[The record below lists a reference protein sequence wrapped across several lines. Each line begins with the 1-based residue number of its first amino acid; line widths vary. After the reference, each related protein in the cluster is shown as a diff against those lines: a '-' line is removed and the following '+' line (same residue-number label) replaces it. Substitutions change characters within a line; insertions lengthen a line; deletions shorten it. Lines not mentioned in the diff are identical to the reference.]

1 MDNLVKI
8 HDLTFRPLIDAK
20 SIDEAVTRVA
30 EKINAQYS
38 DSTQIPL
45 ILGVLNGS
53 FMFLSD
59 LARKLTFRCEV
70 SFVKLASYEGCSSTG
85 TIRELIGLNGSIE
98 GRDIIIVEDIVDS
111 GRSITHTCETLRRHN
126 VGSIRVCTL
135 LFKPAAYKGV
145 EVIDY
150 PAIEVGN
157 EFLIGYGLDY
167 DQHGR
172 ELADIFVVCDE

>member
-1 MDNLVKI
+1 MENKVKI

-20 SIDEAVTRVA
+20 QIDEAITRVA
-30 EKINAQYS
+30 EQVNAQYG
-38 DSTQIPL
+38 DMERPPL
-45 ILGVLNGS
+45 VLGVLNGS

-59 LARKLTFRCEV
+59 LIRKFTFRCEV

-85 TIRELIGLNGSIE
+85 TIRELIGLNDSIE
-98 GRDIIIVEDIVDS
+98 GRDIIVVEDIVDS
-111 GRSITHTCETLRRHN
+111 GRSIAHMYETLRGLN

-150 PAIEVGN
+150 PAIKVGN
-157 EFLIGYGLDY
+157 EFLVGYGLDY
-167 DQHGR
+167 DQEGR
-172 ELADIFVVCDE
+172 ELPDIFVVCD